1 MTTRIAAFVLGALFI
16 LPVSVC
22 AQRQLV
28 PAVRA
33 VSRAGVAEAAGKN
46 AAKAA
51 LAPSAAAFAK
61 QLASKTAPVHNALR
75 PAQNQHAV
83 SLVPS
88 SGLSYG
94 LEAWLQKHYP
104 KNVNSEIERQNQ
116 ALIDE
121 FVRVQNENGLYLNHW
136 LVGNLYK
143 PMELPTTF
151 AVKNNKMALTSMKH
165 FFEKMKRL
173 EQFPAQGLNNMVD
186 VYGAGAVR
194 VLAKQLANEKMIV
207 LGESHYLDEVQ
218 LAVGELLVELK
229 RQNPSRRIVVFT
241 EFLDLPKKPV
251 AKDASLATYYRRVN
265 AEPLVSLRKDNPADY
280 NKIDYARPL
289 FSLLLGSNF
298 EVYPLEDKTIM
309 EIAHREQGPLYQAE
323 TSLLALSLRN
333 KTWARVMESKMA
345 EIRKT
350 DPDALFVVYAGM
362 AHTSWLIPYS
372 IPKFFAPENPAV
384 VELAITFPSDLNAL
398 YTLWDQDWP
407 FFNVRFEPSL
417 HYWKGE
423 EAHKLGQYT
432 GFDYMLVVPA
442 DEAVM
447 D

>member
-1 MTTRIAAFVLGALFI
+1 
-16 LPVSVC
+16 
-22 AQRQLV
+22 
-28 PAVRA
+28 
-33 VSRAGVAEAAGKN
+33 
-46 AAKAA
+46 
-51 LAPSAAAFAK
+51 
-61 QLASKTAPVHNALR
+61 
-75 PAQNQHAV
+75 
-83 SLVPS
+83 
-88 SGLSYG
+88 
-94 LEAWLQKHYP
+94 
-104 KNVNSEIERQNQ
+104 
-116 ALIDE
+116 
-121 FVRVQNENGLYLNHW
+121 
-136 LVGNLYK
+136 
-143 PMELPTTF
+143 
-151 AVKNNKMALTSMKH
+151 
-165 FFEKMKRL
+165 
-173 EQFPAQGLNNMVD
+173 
-186 VYGAGAVR
+186 
-194 VLAKQLANEKMIV
+194 
-207 LGESHYLDEVQ
+207 
-218 LAVGELLVELK
+218 
-229 RQNPSRRIVVFT
+229 
-241 EFLDLPKKPV
+241 
-251 AKDASLATYYRRVN
+251 
-265 AEPLVSLRKDNPADY
+265 
-280 NKIDYARPL
+280 
-289 FSLLLGSNF
+289 
-298 EVYPLEDKTIM
+298 M

-362 AHTSWLIPYS
+362 AHTSWLIPSS